1 MVPWM
6 RLASLGITSTSMRS
20 DGRRLASVFA
30 DGQGFAGGFAG
41 FAWLLRAAL
50 AVGDQSDTR

>member
-1 MVPWM
+1 M